1 MFRTKKKE
9 LRHEFPEC
17 QLKSCPSFTTVST
30 QSTFCVIAILVSNE
44 QERESSKN
52 LVTLSSSTHP
62 SLSAQPSLVLETRL
76 FDGRHRLMP
85 AYHLKI
91 LQCDIR
97 DIFYFFVSLTFFSFH
112 VSAVSRKIF
121 LKCQAMDYIYLLQ
134 HHSFKNKK
142 CCEMFGNKTM
152 MLYIA

>member
-1 MFRTKKKE
+1 MFRTKKE

-17 QLKSCPSFTTVST
+17 QRKSCPSFTTGST

-52 LVTLSSSTHP
+52 LVTLSSSTQP
-62 SLSAQPSLVLETRL
+62 SLSAQPSLVSETRL

-91 LQCDIR
+91 LQFDIR
-97 DIFYFFVSLTFFSFH
+97 DIFYFLVSLTFF
-112 VSAVSRKIF
+112 F
-121 LKCQAMDYIYLLQ
+121 LPCLCCISEDILEMSSDGLYLFAAT
-134 HHSFKNKK
+134 S
-142 CCEMFGNKTM
+142 
-152 MLYIA
+152 